1 MKAIVLKTNL
11 KNALLVL
18 EKIAT
23 DNGNLAILKNILIKA
38 ENDALLVSATN
49 LEVAVK
55 YNIPAKV
62 ITQGEITVNA
72 GVMSQ
77 LIQAIPSER
86 INIETVQGNLE
97 VQSETVKSKILTTP
111 TEDFPIIPKVVGEK
125 GILNIAAADLKEYIS
140 SVAVATQQSDLH
152 PELASILLDFTID
165 SIVLAATDSFRLCE
179 KTMSRDGFDTYSQ
192 DPFKILIPIKTA
204 QEISRIFSDDKDVI
218 EIRCDQNQVAFT
230 TPAKECVSRLN
241 QGNFPEYQS
250 IIPKTFKAEI
260 IVNRDEMIA
269 AIKTASIVSGKSN
282 EVIID
287 PSINEK
293 NVKIKAADEVRGA
306 AEVTVSAKIT
316 GMSDGI
322 RFNAKYLMDGLRIM
336 EGSEVFIGLSE
347 ENKPAAI
354 RDIKEHSMIYIVMPV
369 IH

>member
-18 EKIAT
+18 EKVAT
-23 DNGNLAILKNILIKA
+23 ENGNLAILKNILIKA
-38 ENDALLVSATN
+38 EQDTLFLSATN
-49 LEVAVK
+49 LEIAVR
-55 YNIPAKV
+55 YNVPAKV
-62 ITQGEITVNA
+62 ITQGEVTVNA
-72 GVMSQ
+72 IVMSQ
-77 LIQAIPSER
+77 LIQSIPSER

-111 TEDFPIIPKVVGEK
+111 TDDFPIIPKVIGEK
-125 GILNIAAADLKEYIS
+125 GVLQIAATDLKEYIS

-152 PELASILLDFTID
+152 PELASILVDFTID
-165 SIVLAATDSFRLCE
+165 SVVLAATDSFRLCE
-179 KTMSRDGFDTYSQ
+179 KTISRDGFDTLSQ
-192 DPFKILIPIKTA
+192 DPFRMLVPIKTA

-218 EIRCDQNQVAFT
+218 EVRCDQNQVAFT

-250 IIPKTFKAEI
+250 IIPKTFKSEI

-287 PSINEK
+287 PSISEK
-293 NVKIKAADEVRGA
+293 SLEIKAADEIRGA
-306 AEVTVSAKIT
+306 AEVTVTAKIT
-316 GMSDGI
+316 GVSDGI
-322 RFNAKYLMDGLRIM
+322 RFNAKYLTDGLRIM
-336 EGSEVFIGLSE
+336 QGTEISIGLSE

-354 RDIKEHSMIYIVMPV
+354 RDIKEQSLIYIVMPV